1 MKASPQI
8 AIVGMAC
15 LYPDADSPQE
25 LWENVLSQRRAFRR
39 FPSERLSLSDYYSP
53 DKSAPDVIYSTQAA
67 VIEGYEFDRIAY
79 KVVGSTFRSAD
90 LAHWLALDIA
100 SQALNDAGFP
110 DGKGLN
116 KETTG
121 VLLGNTLTGELSR
134 ANTLRLRWP
143 YVRHR
148 VEEQLLKQ
156 GLSDKERQIFLNE
169 LENRFKE
176 PFEPIGEESLAGN
189 LANTIAGRICN
200 YFDLKGGGYI
210 VDGACSSSLL
220 AVANGC
226 SALVAED
233 LDIALVGGVDISMD
247 PFELVGFAKT
257 GALASGEMKVYD
269 QGSNGFIP
277 GEGCGFLVLMR
288 HGDALAQNKRIYAVI
303 KGWGISSDGKG
314 GIKGGSRGDLSSI

>member
-1 MKASPQI
+1 
-8 AIVGMAC
+8 
-15 LYPDADSPQE
+15 
-25 LWENVLSQRRAFRR
+25 
-39 FPSERLSLSDYYSP
+39 
-53 DKSAPDVIYSTQAA
+53 
-67 VIEGYEFDRIAY
+67 
-79 KVVGSTFRSAD
+79 
-90 LAHWLALDIA
+90 
-100 SQALNDAGFP
+100 
-110 DGKGLN
+110 
-116 KETTG
+116 
-121 VLLGNTLTGELSR
+121 
-134 ANTLRLRWP
+134 
-143 YVRHR
+143 
-148 VEEQLLKQ
+148 
-156 GLSDKERQIFLNE
+156 QIFLNE
-169 LENRFKE
+169 LDNRFKE

-288 HGDALAQNKRIYAVI
+288 HEDALAQNKRIYAVI
-303 KGWGISSDGKG
+303 QGWGISS
-314 GIKGGSRGDLSSI
+314 